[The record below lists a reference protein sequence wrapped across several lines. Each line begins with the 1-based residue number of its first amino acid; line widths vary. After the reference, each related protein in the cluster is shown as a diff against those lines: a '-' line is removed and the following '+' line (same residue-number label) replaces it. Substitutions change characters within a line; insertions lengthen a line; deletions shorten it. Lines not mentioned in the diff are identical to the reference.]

1 MHSGIGFAHHTKLMR
16 RTIHIAILLVILL
29 AGCAPKEQ
37 ITLRAINIK
46 EVQGASVNPILKAD
60 AVFFNPNSTRMRVK
74 RIDIEVFIDG
84 KKAASV
90 DQHLSTLIKA
100 NSEFTVPLEIELNL
114 KEVGFL
120 DTILSLFGGKQHDIL
135 FMGNMKVTVRGF
147 PVKVPINHKDL
158 LKL

>member
-1 MHSGIGFAHHTKLMR
+1 MQRHPLCIPHRMKKTTRFA
-16 RTIHIAILLVILL
+16 IVLVLLL

-46 EVQGASVNPILKAD
+46 EVTTSTNPTIKAD
-60 AVFFNPNSTRMRVK
+60 AIFFNPNSGRMRVK

-90 DQHLSTLIKA
+90 DQHLSTLIKG
-100 NSEFTVPLEIELNL
+100 NSEFTVPLEIQLNL

-120 DTILSLFGGKQHDIL
+120 DTILSLFGGKKYDIL
-135 FMGNMKVTVRGF
+135 FVGNMKVTVSGF
-147 PVKVPINHKDL
+147 PVNVPINHKDL